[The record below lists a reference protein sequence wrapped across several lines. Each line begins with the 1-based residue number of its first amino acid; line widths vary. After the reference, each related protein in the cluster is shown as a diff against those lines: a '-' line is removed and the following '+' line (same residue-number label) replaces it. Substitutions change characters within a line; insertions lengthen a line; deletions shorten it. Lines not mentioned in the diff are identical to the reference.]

1 MFLDM
6 LVQPGLPALKEIATL
21 RERVGKLYFLCVEK
35 WVFVQT
41 VGWLALWVTWQ
52 SGISFLTASSMRCR
66 LPITH
71 PPVGQV

>member
-35 WVFVQT
+35 
-41 VGWLALWVTWQ
+41 
-52 SGISFLTASSMRCR
+52 
-66 LPITH
+66 
-71 PPVGQV
+71 